1 MAYIRI
7 RTEKLSST
15 VNTIDNNLRSIKNKM
30 REANAQ
36 VSNMSSSWSGVDYIR
51 FSSKWNEM
59 NNSNA
64 AYNKIING
72 LKSYSDYLKYAKS
85 KYTTAQN
92 NAIAR
97 ANSLPR

>member
-36 VSNMSSSWSGVDYIR
+36 VSNMSSSWFGVDYSR

>member
-7 RTEKLSST
+7 KTEKLSST

-36 VSNMSSSWSGVDYIR
+36 VSIMSSSWSGVDYSR

-59 NNSNA
+59 NNSNT

>member
-30 REANAQ
+30 REANTQ
-36 VSNMSSSWSGVDYIR
+36 VSNMSSSWSGVDYSR

>member
-36 VSNMSSSWSGVDYIR
+36 VSNMSSSSSSVDYSR

>member
-36 VSNMSSSWSGVDYIR
+36 VSNMSSSWSGVDYSR

-64 AYNKIING
+64 AYNKIINV

>member
-7 RTEKLSST
+7 KTEKLSST

-36 VSNMSSSWSGVDYIR
+36 VSNMSSSWSGADYSR

>member
-36 VSNMSSSWSGVDYIR
+36 VSNMSSSWSGVDYSR

-64 AYNKIING
+64 AYNKNING

>member
-30 REANAQ
+30 REANAH
-36 VSNMSSSWSGVDYIR
+36 VSNMSSSWSGVDYSR

>member
-36 VSNMSSSWSGVDYIR
+36 VSNMSSSWSGVDYSR

-97 ANSLPR
+97 ANSLTI